1 MKKLSGWLFV
11 ISLFV
16 LGGIAD
22 GINEGA
28 PLSTA
33 LWCIPIM
40 LVMWVSSRVFK
51 EE

>member
-11 ISLFV
+11 ISLFM

-28 PLSTA
+28 SLSTA
-33 LWCIPIM
+33 LWSIPIM
-40 LVMWVSSRVFK
+40 LVMWVSSRVI
-51 EE
+51 EEE

>member
-11 ISLFV
+11 ISLFM

-28 PLSTA
+28 SLSTA

-40 LVMWVSSRVFK
+40 LVMWVSSRVI
-51 EE
+51 EEE